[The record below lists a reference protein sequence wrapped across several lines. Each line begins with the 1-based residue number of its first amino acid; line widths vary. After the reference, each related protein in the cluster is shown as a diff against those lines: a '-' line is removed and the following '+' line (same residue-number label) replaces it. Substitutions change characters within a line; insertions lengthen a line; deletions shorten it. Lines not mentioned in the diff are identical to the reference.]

1 MNEKLE
7 GLIEMPVGKKAAGL
21 GAMVALIAG
30 VYWLMFYS
38 SANTELADLEKEIS
52 GSNGLRFQV
61 AEQRGIADNL
71 DQFLAEVDTLELELK
86 KALLELPDDREIH
99 TLLAKVSSVGRDAG
113 LEIRIFKEQEEQKK
127 DFYAEVPV
135 EMEVYGT
142 YHQVATFFDEVGHLE
157 RIVNLGDIHMQEPKV
172 DSDSVFLRTS
182 VVATTFR
189 FLSEDERPKPEE
201 KAEGK
206 RRGRPQRRAPGQPA

>member
-172 DSDSVFLRTS
+172 DSDSVLL
-182 VVATTFR
+182 VVGAHHAAISSR
-189 FLSEDERPKPEE
+189 HN
-201 KAEGK
+201 G
-206 RRGRPQRRAPGQPA
+206 GRPDVAV